1 MAPSAVI
8 SGPGLGWLVGYR
20 RAWLRTDVVAGLSV
34 AALLVPQAMAYARLA
49 DLPPAAGFR
58 AALPALVIYALVG
71 SSRHLQVGPE
81 PGTALLAAAAVG
93 PLAAGDPDRYAE
105 LMALLAVLVGLV
117 AVVGAV
123 ARLGAIATLL
133 SRPVLVGY
141 LCGVGVTLLA
151 SQIAPFTGLVIEAD
165 QPVPRL
171 IEAAGKVGDVHGPT
185 LALGAVTLA
194 VILVLRWRV
203 PQVPGVLVGVVG
215 ATAVAAVLGLDEHGV
230 AVVGAIPAALPTL
243 SVPGPSA
250 GDVGALVPA
259 ALGIALVG
267 YADNMLTA
275 RGIAA
280 RQGYRV
286 DPTAE
291 LAGLG
296 AANLAAGLGG
306 GFPVSSS
313 ASRSALPATLGSHTK
328 LVGLVAA
335 AGLGA
340 AVLVLRPVIAQ
351 FPTTAIAA
359 LIVAAAVAIIDVRGL
374 LDLAALSRAEVGVA
388 LATAAGVVAFD
399 VLVGIGIALVLSVAV
414 AFGRIA
420 RPADAVLGGADE
432 LEGWIPVESGGR
444 PLEGLLVYRFDA
456 PLFFANATRF
466 RDRVLDALDAN
477 PGEERWV
484 VLDLE
489 GVGSIDTTA
498 VAELTAVV
506 DDLTRRGVTTVGV
519 ARASRPSLAML
530 ERASL
535 LAPAG
540 PLRAFQTIN
549 DAVHAFRSSTA
560 TGGDPEGPG

>member
-1 MAPSAVI
+1 
-8 SGPGLGWLVGYR
+8 L
-20 RAWLRTDVVAGLSV
+20 RADVVAGLTV
-34 AALLVPQAMAYARLA
+34 AALLVPQTMAYARLA
-49 DLPPAAGFR
+49 GLPPAAGFR
-58 AALPALVIYALVG
+58 AALPALLAYALVG

-81 PGTALLAAAAVG
+81 PGTALLAAAAIA
-93 PLAAGDPDRYAE
+93 PLAAGDPDRYAD
-105 LMALLAVLVGLV
+105 LMMLLAVLVGLV
-117 AVVGAV
+117 ALVGAG
-123 ARLGAIATLL
+123 ARLGALATLL

-151 SQIAPFTGLVIEAD
+151 SQIAPFTGLSIEAD
-165 QPVPRL
+165 HPVPRL
-171 IEAAGKVGDVHGPT
+171 IEAAGELGDLHGPT
-185 LALGAVTLA
+185 VVLGAATLA
-194 VILVLRWRV
+194 VILVLRWRF
-203 PQVPGVLVGVVG
+203 PRAPGVLVAVAG
-215 ATAVAAVLGLDEHGV
+215 ATAVAAVLSLDGHGV
-230 AVVGAIPAALPTL
+230 AMVGEIPAALPTL
-243 SVPGPSA
+243 SVPRPSP
-250 GDVGALVPA
+250 GDLGALAPA

-275 RGIAA
+275 RAVA
-280 RQGYRV
+280 DRRGYRV

-335 AGLGA
+335 AGLT
-340 AVLVLRPVIAQ
+340 VVIVTLRPVIAHI
-351 FPTTAIAA
+351 PDAAIAA

-374 LDLAALSRAEVGVA
+374 LEIASLSRAELGVA
-388 LATAAGVVAFD
+388 LATAAGVIAFD
-399 VLVGIGIALVLSVAV
+399 VLVGIGAALVLSVAV

-444 PLEGLLVYRFDA
+444 PLDGLLVYRFDA

-466 RDRVLDALDAN
+466 RDRVLDALAAN

-498 VAELTAVV
+498 VAELATVV
-506 DDLTRRGVTTVGV
+506 DDLERHGVGTVGV
-519 ARASRPSLAML
+519 ARASRASLTML
-530 ERASL
+530 DRAGL

-540 PLRAFQTIN
+540 PLHPFHTIN
-549 DAVHAFRSSTA
+549 DAVHAFRSSSEA
-560 TGGDPEGPG
+560 AEPHDG